1 MGDTAADGADSM
13 ESDEEISEA
22 EEPVLTRQPAVA
34 RLEVPFNTNRE
45 AEVVRNSLQVDP
57 EPKRSG
63 SSKTFTIKENVL
75 CIEISSPDVRQL
87 RTAVCS
93 FMDLLHLVSKT
104 VDQFGPPAQQS
115 KKMCV

>member
-1 MGDTAADGADSM
+1 MGDNSVDGAGNM
-13 ESDEEISEA
+13 ESDEEISET
-22 EEPVLTRQPAVA
+22 EETLSTRQPAVA
-34 RLEVPFNTNRE
+34 TLEVPFNTSRE

-63 SSKTFTIKENVL
+63 SSKTFTLKENVL
-75 CIEISSPDVRQL
+75 CVEIRSPDVRQL

-93 FMDLLHLVSKT
+93 FMDLLHLVAKT

>member
-1 MGDTAADGADSM
+1 MAHNDADGPDSM
-13 ESDEEISEA
+13 GSDEEISEA
-22 EEPVLTRQPAVA
+22 DETLSTREPAVA
-34 RLEVPFNTNRE
+34 RLEVPFNTSQE

-63 SSKTFTIKENVL
+63 SSKTFTLNENVL
-75 CIEISSPDVRQL
+75 CIEIRSPDVRQL

-104 VDQFGPPAQQS
+104 VDQFGPPTQQP
-115 KKMCV
+115 KKMCM